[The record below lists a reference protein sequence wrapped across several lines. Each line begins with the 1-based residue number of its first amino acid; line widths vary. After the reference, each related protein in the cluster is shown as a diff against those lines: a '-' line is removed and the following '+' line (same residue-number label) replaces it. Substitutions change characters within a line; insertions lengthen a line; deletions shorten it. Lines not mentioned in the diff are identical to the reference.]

1 MAKVFRYFLGANSP
15 QGYISR
21 FDQLGEAGDWRR
33 WVVTGGSAQGRA
45 ALIAQA
51 QKRLVPRC
59 AEVEEIRSTGD
70 PKRVEGLI
78 LPEHRIAIAD
88 GGPPHFLRPQCPGA
102 YERIVSL
109 WECLDQDTLY
119 RAREELLALGEEEK
133 RLWKD
138 ARGYLYAAGAL
149 AGDLASVGSAAM
161 NRGKVLAYARGAAL
175 REFPH
180 PLPGGKRGREQVRF
194 LSALTGEG
202 IRETVAAAAP
212 RTIAIED
219 SWGAAANALLE
230 SLRELALESGVDVL
244 VCRCPLFPFTKI
256 DHLLLPQLGLGFV
269 TLNRAT
275 ASALEELCERTIH
288 ASRFC
293 DGSILRERRARSSFL
308 RKAAT
313 GMLEQAGVL
322 LAQAEEVRGRLDG
335 IYHAAMDQEA
345 AGKIARQVAEE
356 MERAAR

>member
-109 WECLDQDTLY
+109 GECLDQDTLY

-194 LSALTGEG
+194 LSALTGEE
-202 IRETVAAAAP
+202 R
-212 RTIAIED
+212 RT
-219 SWGAAANALLE
+219 
-230 SLRELALESGVDVL
+230 
-244 VCRCPLFPFTKI
+244 
-256 DHLLLPQLGLGFV
+256 
-269 TLNRAT
+269 
-275 ASALEELCERTIH
+275 LEELLEKLGEDWTR
-288 ASRFC
+288 RFA
-293 DGSILRERRARSSFL
+293 RERPP
-308 RKAAT
+308 
-313 GMLEQAGVL
+313 
-322 LAQAEEVRGRLDG
+322 EERGRKKKDS
-335 IYHAAMDQEA
+335 D
-345 AGKIARQVAEE
+345 
-356 MERAAR
+356 